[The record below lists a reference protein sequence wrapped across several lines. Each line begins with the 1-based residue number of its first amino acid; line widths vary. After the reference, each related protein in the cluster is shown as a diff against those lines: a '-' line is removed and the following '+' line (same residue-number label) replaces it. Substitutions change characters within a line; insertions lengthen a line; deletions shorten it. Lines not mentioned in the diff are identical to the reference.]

1 MAERRKRF
9 VWNARLGAAAIAVAV
24 ALLAAVYVTLGG
36 QGNREVAAECVAA
49 RSQAAA
55 LDPLFGGELAAF
67 EVAREPQKLSDL
79 AFTGADGKPTT
90 LGAFEGKLAL
100 VNLWATWC
108 GPCRKEMPALDR
120 LQAAL
125 GGDDFAVVP
134 ISIDIGDPERP
145 AAFLENIGVK
155 NLPLYTDRTTEIF
168 QSLKGRGL
176 AVGLPVTLLL
186 DRNGC
191 HLGHINGP
199 AEWDSE
205 DGRRLIEAAIKG
217 GTEPSEPGG

>member
-1 MAERRKRF
+1 MPEGQKRF
-9 VWNARLGAAAIAVAV
+9 VWNARYGVAATAVAAV
-24 ALLAAVYVTLGG
+24 VLAGIYVTLAG
-36 QGNREVAAECVAA
+36 QGNGGVDAACAA
-49 RSQAAA
+49 AKADAAA
-55 LDPLFGGELAAF
+55 LDPLVGGEVAAF
-67 EVAREPQKLSDL
+67 QLAREPEKLSGL
-79 AFTGADGKPTT
+79 AFTGTDGKPKT
-90 LGAFEGKLAL
+90 LAAFGGKVAL

-145 AAFLENIGVK
+145 KAFLEQIGVK
-155 NLPLYTDRTTEIF
+155 NLPLYTDRTTKIF
-168 QSLKGRGL
+168 EDVKARGL
-176 AVGLPVTLLL
+176 AIGLPVTFLL

-191 HLGHINGP
+191 RLGHINGP

-205 DGRRLIEAAIKG
+205 DGRRLIEAAIRG
-217 GTEPSEPGG
+217 GPNSEGI